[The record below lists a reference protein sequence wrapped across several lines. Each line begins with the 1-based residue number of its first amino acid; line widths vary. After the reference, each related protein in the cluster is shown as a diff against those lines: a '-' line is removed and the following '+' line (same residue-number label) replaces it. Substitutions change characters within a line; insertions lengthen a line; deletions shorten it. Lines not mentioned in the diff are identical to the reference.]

1 MAKKQQQTAPLTFTE
16 IVLRGDS
23 ETIRQA
29 LEARSKIDALLE
41 EREAAYQRISEL
53 ESQVES
59 IVGEEGVFP
68 FPAPPAPVS
77 AFPASTGPSK
87 PAKKAAAKP
96 KPEAKQASETPAQDE
111 RSGDK
116 EKGESPA

>member
-1 MAKKQQQTAPLTFTE
+1 MAKKPLKLDPLTFAE

-29 LEARSKIDALLE
+29 LEARTQIDTLLE

-53 ESQVES
+53 ETQVES

-68 FPAPPAPVS
+68 FPEPPAPVA
-77 AFPASTGPSK
+77 AFPSK
-87 PAKKAAAKP
+87 PAAKKAAKKAAPKP
-96 KPEAKQASETPAQDE
+96 KAEGKPTEETKPEAPTEE
-111 RSGDK
+111 
-116 EKGESPA
+116 EE

>member
-1 MAKKQQQTAPLTFTE
+1 MAKKPQSTEPLTFAE

-29 LEARSKIDALLE
+29 LEARTKIDALLE

-59 IVGEEGVFP
+59 IVGEEGIFP
-68 FPAPPAPVS
+68 FPEPPAPVFAFS
-77 AFPASTGPSK
+77 ASAAPKKA
-87 PAKKAAAKP
+87 AKKAATKP
-96 KPEAKQASETPAQDE
+96 KPTPESKETSEDSAE
-111 RSGDK
+111 
-116 EKGESPA
+116 

>member
-1 MAKKQQQTAPLTFTE
+1 MAKKAQKLEPLSFEE

-29 LEARSKIDALLE
+29 LEARTKIDTLLE

-77 AFPASTGPSK
+77 AFPTQA
-87 PAKKAAAKP
+87 PAKKAAKKAAP
-96 KPEAKQASETPAQDE
+96 KPTKEEETKKDDAPESDKPAE
-111 RSGDK
+111 EK
-116 EKGESPA
+116 E

>member
-1 MAKKQQQTAPLTFTE
+1 MAKKPQNSEPLTFAE

-29 LEARSKIDALLE
+29 LEARVKIDDLLH
-41 EREAAYQRISEL
+41 EREAAYLRISEL

-68 FPAPPAPVS
+68 FPEPPAPVF
-77 AFPASTGPSK
+77 AFGAAPAAPK
-87 PAKKAAAKP
+87 KIAKKADTPEKA
-96 KPEAKQASETPAQDE
+96 KPEAKAAAAGSVEDDE
-111 RSGDK
+111 
-116 EKGESPA
+116 A

>member
-1 MAKKQQQTAPLTFTE
+1 MAKKPQKLDPLTFAE

-29 LEARSKIDALLE
+29 LEARSKIDTLLE

-68 FPAPPAPVS
+68 FPEPPAPVS
-77 AFPASTGPSK
+77 AFPTSAPQK
-87 PAKKAAAKP
+87 KVAKKAASKP
-96 KPEAKQASETPAQDE
+96 KPGIDTAPEPSDGGTKQATAD
-111 RSGDK
+111 
-116 EKGESPA
+116 

>member
-1 MAKKQQQTAPLTFTE
+1 MAKKPQKLAPLTFEE

-29 LEARSKIDALLE
+29 LEARTKIDTLLE

-77 AFPASTGPSK
+77 AFPAPA
-87 PAKKAAAKP
+87 PAKKAAKKAAP
-96 KPEAKQASETPAQDE
+96 KPAKEEEPKTEEAPESEKPAE
-111 RSGDK
+111 
-116 EKGESPA
+116 EEE

>member
-1 MAKKQQQTAPLTFTE
+1 MAKKTQKLSPLTFAE

-23 ETIRQA
+23 DTIRQA
-29 LEARSKIDALLE
+29 LEARTKIDTLLE

-68 FPAPPAPVS
+68 FPEPPAPVF
-77 AFPASTGPSK
+77 AFPAQATPK
-87 PAKKAAAKP
+87 KAAKKAVAKAEKLEEP
-96 KPEAKQASETPAQDE
+96 KQETDEQKPAEEDE
-111 RSGDK
+111 
-116 EKGESPA
+116 

>member
-1 MAKKQQQTAPLTFTE
+1 MAKKVQKLTPLTFSE

-53 ESQVES
+53 ETQVES

-68 FPAPPAPVS
+68 FPEPPAPVS
-77 AFPASTGPSK
+77 AFPAPVTKK
-87 PAKKAAAKP
+87 PAKKAAIKP
-96 KPEAKQASETPAQDE
+96 TDTEEAKEENAAETPE
-111 RSGDK
+111 EESLSEE
-116 EKGESPA
+116 EK

>member
-1 MAKKQQQTAPLTFTE
+1 MAKKAQKLEPLTFAE

-29 LEARSKIDALLE
+29 LEARSKIDTLLE

-68 FPAPPAPVS
+68 FPEPPAPVS
-77 AFPASTGPSK
+77 AFPAPVAAKK
-87 PAKKAAAKP
+87 PAKKAAP
-96 KPEAKQASETPAQDE
+96 KPAQDE
-111 RSGDK
+111 PKAEDADK
-116 EKGESPA
+116 PAEEEE

>member
-1 MAKKQQQTAPLTFTE
+1 MAKKPAKLIPLTFAE

-29 LEARSKIDALLE
+29 LEARSKIDDLLE
-41 EREAAYQRISEL
+41 EREAAYQRIADL

-68 FPAPPAPVS
+68 FPEPPAPVA
-77 AFPASTGPSK
+77 AFPTA
-87 PAKKAAAKP
+87 PAKKAAKKAAP
-96 KPEAKQASETPAQDE
+96 KPESTDEEKPADEEPAPEASED
-111 RSGDK
+111 
-116 EKGESPA
+116 SPAEEEE

>member
-1 MAKKQQQTAPLTFTE
+1 MAKKAQKLVPLTFAE

-29 LEARSKIDALLE
+29 LDARSKIDTLLE

-53 ESQVES
+53 EGQVES

-68 FPAPPAPVS
+68 FPEPPAPVS
-77 AFPASTGPSK
+77 AFPAPAAPKK
-87 PAKKAAAKP
+87 PAKKAAP
-96 KPEAKQASETPAQDE
+96 KPEAEENAPEASEEPTKEEPAE
-111 RSGDK
+111 
-116 EKGESPA
+116 EEE

>member
-1 MAKKQQQTAPLTFTE
+1 MAKKAQKLAPLTFAE

-29 LEARSKIDALLE
+29 LEARSKIDTLLE

-53 ESQVES
+53 EGQVES

-68 FPAPPAPVS
+68 FPEPPAPVS
-77 AFPASTGPSK
+77 AFPAPAAKK
-87 PAKKAAAKP
+87 PAKKAAP
-96 KPEAKQASETPAQDE
+96 KVAEEDAPQAEEEPEAAEEETPTE
-111 RSGDK
+111 
-116 EKGESPA
+116 EE

>member
-1 MAKKQQQTAPLTFTE
+1 MAKKPNKLEPLTFAE

-41 EREAAYQRISEL
+41 EREAAYLRISEL

-59 IVGEEGVFP
+59 IVGEEGIFP
-68 FPAPPAPVS
+68 FPEPPAPVS
-77 AFPASTGPSK
+77 AFESVPAP
-87 PAKKAAAKP
+87 KKAAAKRPAP
-96 KPEAKQASETPAQDE
+96 KPAAKDAADAEANNAEPEVSVDN
-111 RSGDK
+111 
-116 EKGESPA
+116 

>member
-1 MAKKQQQTAPLTFTE
+1 MAKKAQKLEPLTFAE

-29 LEARSKIDALLE
+29 LEARSKIDTLLE

-68 FPAPPAPVS
+68 FPEPPAPVS
-77 AFPASTGPSK
+77 AFPAPAPTKK
-87 PAKKAAAKP
+87 PAKKTAPKATQEDEPKAEDADKP
-96 KPEAKQASETPAQDE
+96 AEEE
-111 RSGDK
+111 
-116 EKGESPA
+116 E